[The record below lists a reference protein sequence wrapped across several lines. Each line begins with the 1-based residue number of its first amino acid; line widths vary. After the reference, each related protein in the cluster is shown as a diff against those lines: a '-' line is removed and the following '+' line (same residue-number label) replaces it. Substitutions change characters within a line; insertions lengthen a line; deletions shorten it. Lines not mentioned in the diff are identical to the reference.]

1 MPVIQVPMEI
11 SETTYA
17 GLLAGVYER
26 TGGVVRNHGK
36 IVEHLKDALISEQDY
51 GAGELRIAEVLKK
64 NKYIAIGL
72 GVVTVVVG
80 GILFYAIKSRKN
92 KKSAKIKMPKC
103 VVDFN
108 NSLFAYLE
116 AVREGNLDMDAITG
130 LISDLD
136 EIKKNQ
142 DSGNIN
148 IDFSTEQ
155 LNTLINL
162 IFDYTRKLAEAN
174 SVKLSGLE
182 QPVSVSADNIIVNL
196 QHYLKVQKQIFEK
209 VA

>member
-1 MPVIQVPMEI
+1 M
-11 SETTYA
+11 
-17 GLLAGVYER
+17 
-26 TGGVVRNHGK
+26 
-36 IVEHLKDALISEQDY
+36 
-51 GAGELRIAEVLKK
+51 RIAEVLKK
-64 NKYIAIGL
+64 NKYIAIGF

-80 GILFYAIKSRKN
+80 GIVFYAIKSSKN
-92 KKSAKIKMPKC
+92 KKSAKTKMPKC

-182 QPVSVSADNIIVNL
+182 EPVSASVDNIIVNL